1 MTTEVA
7 RPAVRKKYTQKKKY
21 DQTNHRSQ
29 LSELPGQGERL
40 GDENRY
46 RVTMA
51 TPRQHAASSGCSRYH
66 PGVACF
72 GCSGW
77 CRRKLGLWA
86 RYLPR
91 LPRKSTMRLC
101 GWMFVW
107 RGVCLA
113 TFFLFVDVE
122 FWLIGFSFFCKYT
135 SGYVNIYFNFE
146 LRWSFGGENWIFDQK
161 FNTQITKNPE
171 GLHDGTFW
179 GQFHI
184 NN

>member
-7 RPAVRKKYTQKKKY
+7 RPAVRKKYTQKKKH

-107 RGVCLA
+107 RGVCKA

-122 FWLIGFSFFCKYT
+122 FWLIGFSFFFANT
-135 SGYVNIYFNFE
+135 
-146 LRWSFGGENWIFDQK
+146 LRVMLIFILTLSSDGVL
-161 FNTQITKNPE
+161 E
-171 GLHDGTFW
+171 GKIEFSIRSSTLK
-179 GQFHI
+179 
-184 NN
+184 